1 MSSSSACRPREAFA
15 DLVVRSR
22 LCGRRH
28 AAGQTLS
35 AARTIYVPYVLYV
48 GYVVGRRRE
57 QASPSPSSGRRI
69 EGIGSGHLGPQLL
82 PHSLAFPSIP
92 RIGGTTQVSDKP
104 VWSSAM
110 SWQPLR
116 ILRLLRLLRLL
127 RCGTGDV
134 GIPCIGEAG
143 PGPLHEGYRDA
154 SKLAVLEGA
163 SIRATPFQGGERMLP
178 NSLRRCPS
186 FEPGAR
192 RDRQVLR

>member
-1 MSSSSACRPREAFA
+1 MSSSSTCRPREAFA

-28 AAGQTLS
+28 AAGRALS

-92 RIGGTTQVSDKP
+92 QIGGTTQVSDKP
-104 VWSSAM
+104 IWSSAM
-110 SWQPLR
+110 SWQP
-116 ILRLLRLLRLL
+116 LRLL

-134 GIPCIGEAG
+134 GIPCIGKAG

-186 FEPGAR
+186 CEPGAR
-192 RDRQVLR
+192 RHRQAVR

>member
-28 AAGQTLS
+28 AAGRALS
-35 AARTIYVPYVLYV
+35 AARTLYVPYVLYV

-57 QASPSPSSGRRI
+57 QAPPSPSSGRRI

-82 PHSLAFPSIP
+82 PHSLAFPTIP
-92 RIGGTTQVSDKP
+92 RIGGGTTQVSGKP

-110 SWQPLR
+110 SRQP
-116 ILRLLRLLRLL
+116 LRLLRLLR
-127 RCGTGDV
+127 RGTGDV

-163 SIRATPFQGGERMLP
+163 SIRAPPFQGGERMLP

-186 FEPGAR
+186 SEPGAR
-192 RDRQVLR
+192 RDRQILR